1 MVRRFS
7 DEPILP
13 MRALQ
18 IWQILISAA
27 RNRQLLTY
35 GILASMLGYER
46 AGVLAQP
53 LGHIMYYCQQNEL
66 PPLTILVVNQDT
78 GVPGEGLTGADLNA
92 DRESVF
98 RYDWYSIIPP
108 LQRNSGKHTRA
119 GNNRPNR
126 RPHKD
131 RS

>member
-27 RNRQLLTY
+27 RNRQILTY

-46 AGVLAQP
+46 AGVY
-53 LGHIMYYCQQNEL
+53 GL
-66 PPLTILVVNQDT
+66 PWGYALNNSR
-78 GVPGEGLTGADLNA
+78 GV
-92 DRESVF
+92 
-98 RYDWYSIIPP
+98 
-108 LQRNSGKHTRA
+108 
-119 GNNRPNR
+119 
-126 RPHKD
+126 
-131 RS
+131 

>member
-1 MVRRFS
+1 MVRKFS

-13 MRALQ
+13 LRALQ

-27 RNRQLLTY
+27 HNRQILTY
-35 GILASMLGYER
+35 GMLAGMLGYEG

-53 LGHIMYYCQQNEL
+53 LGHIMYYCQQNKL

-78 GVPGEGLTGADLNA
+78 GLPGEGLTGADLNA
-92 DRESVF
+92 DRESAF

-108 LQRNSGKHTRA
+108 TPEEFREAYTHGQ
-119 GNNRPNR
+119 P
-126 RPHKD
+126 
-131 RS
+131 

>member
-1 MVRRFS
+1 MVRQFS

-27 RNRQLLTY
+27 RNRQILTY
-35 GILASMLGYER
+35 GILASMLGYGG

-78 GVPGEGLTGADLNA
+78 GLPGEGLTGADLNA

-108 LQRNSGKHTRA
+108 TPEELREAYTHGQL
-119 GNNRPNR
+119 
-126 RPHKD
+126 
-131 RS
+131 